1 MDPKQLFQDGKIEE
15 AIQALSDSIRA
26 NPTDAGLRTFL
37 FDLLCFQGN
46 LERAVKQL
54 DLIADASPD
63 SQTAAMTFRGV
74 IFAEESRR
82 KVLAGREAPKFF
94 MEPPAYVEQHL
105 EALRQIAAGNLSGA
119 NDVLAAA
126 EAEREAIPGKSG
138 DTDFDDI
145 RDCDDV
151 IGPILEFVF
160 QSDYYWIPLAQVNF
174 VTIEAPKQPRD
185 LIWTQAR
192 ITMTDNMPRGGYVPV
207 LYNGTHTS
215 SDGSLRIG
223 RGTDWIADEEAPV
236 RGIGQRTLLI
246 GEDAV
251 GFLELRK
258 LMIKPPPKAAVE
270 QATDA

>member
-1 MDPKQLFQDGKIEE
+1 MDPKQLFQDGKIDE
-15 AIQALSDSIRA
+15 AIQALTASIRA

-82 KVLAGREAPKFF
+82 RVLAGQEAPKFF
-94 MEPPAYVEQHL
+94 MEPPAYVQQHL
-105 EALRQIAAGNLSGA
+105 EAIRQIAAGNSAGA
-119 NDVLAAA
+119 NELLATA
-126 EAEREAIPGKSG
+126 EAEREPIHGKAG
-138 DTDFDDI
+138 DDAFDDI

-151 IGPILEFVF
+151 IGPTLEFVF
-160 QSDYYWIPLAQVNF
+160 QSDYYWIPLEQVNF
-174 VTIEAPKQPRD
+174 VSIEAPKQPRD
-185 LIWTQAR
+185 LIWTQVR
-192 ITMTDNMPRGGYVPV
+192 ITMTDNMPRGGYVPA
-207 LYNGTHTS
+207 LYDGTHKS
-215 SDGSLRIG
+215 EDNNLKIG
-223 RGTDWIADEEAPV
+223 RGTDWVADEDAPV
-236 RGIGQRTLLI
+236 RGIGQRTMLV

-258 LMIKPPPKAAVE
+258 LSIKPPTKTAPAEPASE
-270 QATDA
+270 